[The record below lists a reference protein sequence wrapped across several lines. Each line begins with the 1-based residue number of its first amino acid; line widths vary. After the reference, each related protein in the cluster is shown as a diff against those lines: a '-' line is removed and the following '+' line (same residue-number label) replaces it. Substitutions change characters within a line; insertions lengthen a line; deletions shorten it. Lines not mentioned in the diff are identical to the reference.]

1 MTTFFASLFDRISL
15 ALTAALPIATVMF
28 FAPTV

>member
-1 MTTFFASLFDRISL
+1 MTTFSSLFDRLTL

>member
-1 MTTFFASLFDRISL
+1 MFTSFTSLFDRVTL

-28 FAPTV
+28 FAPGA

>member
-1 MTTFFASLFDRISL
+1 MTTFSSLLDRITL

>member
-1 MTTFFASLFDRISL
+1 MTTFSSLFDRLTL

-28 FAPTV
+28 LAPSI

>member
-1 MTTFFASLFDRISL
+1 MPFTLSSLFDRVTL